1 MRTFNHVN
9 YLESAATLTF
19 GHEYP

>member
-1 MRTFNHVN
+1 MKTFSHVN
-9 YLESAATLTF
+9 YLKPAATLTF